1 MPGEFELIQ
10 RYFEAATGAR
20 ADVVLGVG
28 DDCALLRPPPDRLL
42 AVSTDTLV
50 SGHHFVPDV
59 NPESLGH
66 KALAVNL
73 SDLAAMGAEPAWA
86 SLAITL
92 PDADEAW
99 LAAFMRGFAALADA
113 FGVALVGGD
122 TTAGPLSVSVTVHG
136 FVDAARSLRRDGASV
151 GDRIYVSGTLGDA
164 GLALRIQQ
172 GLVDLPTG
180 PALQARLDRPS
191 PRVQLGLQLRDIS
204 RCAID
209 VSDGLGADLGHL
221 CERSG
226 VGAKLE
232 LARIPLSDPV
242 RRYVRETSD
251 WSLPLTAGDDYELMF
266 TVPCAQQS
274 VFDEMAAR
282 LATPVTS
289 IGEVVA
295 AGQGVQ
301 VLAPDGSRVPGL
313 EKGYDH
319 FRA

>member
-1 MPGEFELIQ
+1 MSGEFDLIQ
-10 RYFEAATGAR
+10 RYFETASGDR
-20 ADVVLGVG
+20 SDVVLGIG
-28 DDCALLRPPPDRLL
+28 DDCALMRPPAERLL

-59 NPESLGH
+59 DPESLGH
-66 KALAVNL
+66 KVLAVNL

-92 PDADEAW
+92 PSADEAW
-99 LAAFMRGFAALADA
+99 LGAFMRGFSLLADA

-122 TTAGPLSVSVTVHG
+122 TTAGPLSITLSVHG
-136 FVDAARSLRRDGASV
+136 FVDPARSLRRDAAGV

-172 GLVDLPTG
+172 GLVDS
-180 PALQARLDRPS
+180 PASPELQARLDRPS
-191 PRVQLGLQLRDIS
+191 PRIQLGLQLRGIC

-221 CERSG
+221 CRRSG
-226 VGAKLE
+226 VGARLE

-242 RRYVRETSD
+242 RNYLRDTED
-251 WSLPLTAGDDYELMF
+251 WSVPLSSGDDYELLF
-266 TVPCAQQS
+266 TVPGSQQS
-274 VFDEMAAR
+274 VFEEVAAR
-282 LATPVTS
+282 LAAPMTH

-295 AGQGVQ
+295 AEQGIQ
-301 VLAPDGSRVPGL
+301 MLAPDGCVITGL

-319 FRA
+319 FRV